1 MMRSI
6 PRFDSSARSGEFS
19 PESGRALG
27 TVLVLTGLVLLG
39 WIIASLWI
47 PNQSPEVTKTPQPE
61 VITPSKSP
69 AGARSRIGSHPGKP
83 SSLDALSA
91 QLLSTRKKID
101 EYFLKTQ
108 WDAAMDASTA
118 HRVGRA
124 RDELEAL
131 LSSLGPEHVPLLI
144 GLLEEE
150 PDFVNRRF
158 LLRALGRIG
167 SDEALAGL
175 VEHYWWCAQ
184 EQKESEVKYTIDAL
198 AFADTERSFEIL
210 REYALSA
217 DTITHRYRF
226 VGALAEG
233 SRSADAID
241 IYSQLLK
248 DDSHFRV
255 RQRAAYGLKVSGS
268 LSQISS
274 IENALQSEM
283 NPYVRQSIL
292 GAIGGIRDV
301 RSIPLV
307 SRILEQDQV
316 LSTRLSAIRTLLRIE
331 GTAAIEALQAALND
345 ASQPQ
350 RVRDEAQR
358 ALGELG
364 VSG

>member
-1 MMRSI
+1 MTPTSRTESSERSVG
-6 PRFDSSARSGEFS
+6 RST
-19 PESGRALG
+19 ESGKALG
-27 TVLVLTGLVLLG
+27 TVLILTGLVLLG
-39 WIIASLWI
+39 WIISSLWI
-47 PNQSPEVTKTPQPE
+47 PLQPSEVTEAPQSDVVTTNKSTTGASSRVGSNPDKRSALDTLSPEL
-61 VITPSKSP
+61 I
-69 AGARSRIGSHPGKP
+69 
-83 SSLDALSA
+83 
-91 QLLSTRKKID
+91 STRKKID

-131 LSSLGPEHVPLLI
+131 LASLGPEHVALLI

-167 SDEALAGL
+167 TDEALAGL
-175 VEHYWWCAQ
+175 EEHYWWCAQ

-198 AFADTERSFEIL
+198 AFADTDRSLEIL
-210 REYALSA
+210 RESSLSE
-217 DTITHRYRF
+217 DTIIHRYRF

-233 SRSADAID
+233 SRSAEAID
-241 IYSQLLK
+241 IYSQLLT

-255 RQRAAYGLKVSGS
+255 RQRAAYGMKVSGS
-268 LSQISS
+268 LAEISS
-274 IENALQSEM
+274 IENALQSEA

-307 SRILEQDQV
+307 NRILQQDQV
-316 LSTRLSAIRTLLRIE
+316 LSTRISAVRTLLRIE

-358 ALGELG
+358 ALGKLG
-364 VSG
+364 ISG